1 MRLGMVM
8 PLQIYGSY
16 RDVAWRSAIGISYSL
31 AEIYCV
37 LMYTPIRN
45 LIPNPDGYVYVADRS
60 FQFTPTSPLHTK
72 T

>member
-16 RDVAWRSAIGISYSL
+16 RDVAWRSAISISYSL

-45 LIPNPDGYVYVADRS
+45 LIPNLTAMYM
-60 FQFTPTSPLHTK
+60 
-72 T
+72 